1 MTTNGGDN
9 HISSGSHELATTLEQ
24 VEDLRRQTRAA
35 VHPAWFP
42 LVLFGAFGI
51 GSAPFCA
58 LGGGL
63 GVGLFWAVAGPVG
76 GVITARYYRNRALAT
91 GAGMRGGPYWAVAA
105 GIFVAAFVA
114 GSSSSS
120 RVQSAGP
127 MVAVALGYLAF
138 ARLERNWTIGAVSAV
153 LAAVALAVGIAD
165 LGHSCVL
172 LSLTFGVAFTGTG
185 LVLRRGD
192 RG

>member
-1 MTTNGGDN
+1 MVSEGGN
-9 HISSGSHELATTLEQ
+9 ITSEPEELVSTLKQ
-24 VEDLRRQTRAA
+24 VEDVRRQTRAA

-42 LVLFGAFGI
+42 LVLF
-51 GSAPFCA
+51 
-58 LGGGL
+58 
-63 GVGLFWAVAGPVG
+63 
-76 GVITARYYRNRALAT
+76 
-91 GAGMRGGPYWAVAA
+91 AVAA
-105 GIFVAAFVA
+105 GIFVAAFLA

-138 ARLERNWTIGAVSAV
+138 ARLERSRAIAAVSGL

-165 LGHSCVL
+165 VGHSCVV
-172 LSLTFGVAFTGTG
+172 LSLTFGVVFTGTG
-185 LVLRRGD
+185 LALRRGD

>member
-1 MTTNGGDN
+1 MVSEGGN
-9 HISSGSHELATTLEQ
+9 ITSEPEELVSTLKQ
-24 VEDLRRQTRAA
+24 VEDVRRQTRAA

-42 LVLFGAFGI
+42 LVLFGTFSLA
-51 GSAPFCA
+51 SAPFCA
-58 LGGGL
+58 IGDGH

-76 GVITARYYRNRALAT
+76 GILTARHYRNRALAT

-105 GIFVAAFVA
+105 GIFVAAFLA

-138 ARLERNWTIGAVSAV
+138 ARLERSRAIAAVSGL

-165 LGHSCVL
+165 VGHSCVV
-172 LSLTFGVAFTGTG
+172 LSLTFGVVFTGTG
-185 LVLRRGD
+185 LALRRGD